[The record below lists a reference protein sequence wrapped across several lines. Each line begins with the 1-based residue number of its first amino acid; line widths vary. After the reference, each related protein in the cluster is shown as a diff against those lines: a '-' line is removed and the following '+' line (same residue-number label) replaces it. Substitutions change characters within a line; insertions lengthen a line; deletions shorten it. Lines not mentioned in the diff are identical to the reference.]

1 VVPTRDGNLIMIF
14 AGYST
19 PKPLPSVGTS
29 IGTNA
34 AQQFTVAPNQPAEHR
49 SILTVTLHPVWH

>member
-1 VVPTRDGNLIMIF
+1 MIF

-29 IGTNA
+29 MGTNA